1 MQKRSSAWGTTSARR
16 RRGDIRT
23 QSKEQSDGGG
33 GAFEDGKCPLYL
45 SVCVLPACE
54 ERGLYFYSDLLDQSG
69 ETEFLSLEG
78 ARHLGEP

>member
-1 MQKRSSAWGTTSARR
+1 MVVVV
-16 RRGDIRT
+16 
-23 QSKEQSDGGG
+23 
-33 GAFEDGKCPLYL
+33 PLRMENVIIFVFVCVVCL

-54 ERGLYFYSDLLDQSG
+54 ERGLCFYSDLLDQSG